1 MIDPSSWRKP
11 GISRR
16 LGISTLIVLTALPLI
31 FGILLPP
38 LVHSESY
45 YVTPSTE
52 IPIRSG
58 KTQKNRIIAIVPDGA
73 KVELLGE
80 DGPWAFVRTDSGKEG
95 WMLRRYLSKS
105 PPLKDVVDDLERKN
119 RDLVKKTN
127 ALNSRLAAISSESNE
142 CKRRLETCITQADS
156 TRKSYEI
163 LKKDSENVV
172 QIKKMLTD
180 TVKELETAK
189 QELATSKRKIQGLEN
204 SNNIK
209 WFVAGA
215 GVLLIGW
222 IIGLITGRRK
232 RRRPSLL

>member
-1 MIDPSSWRKP
+1 MIYPSGRRKS
-11 GISRR
+11 GR
-16 LGISTLIVLTALPLI
+16 LEVITLVTFTGLLLY

-38 LVHSESY
+38 AVHSEGY
-45 YVTPSTE
+45 YYITPSTE

-58 KTQKNRIIAIVPDGA
+58 KTQKNRIVAIVPDGA
-73 KVELLGE
+73 RVELLEE
-80 DGPWAFVRTDSGKEG
+80 DGPWACVRTGSGKEG

-105 PPLKDVVDDLERKN
+105 PPLRDIVDGLKRKN
-119 RDLVKKTN
+119 RDLIKETDTLHSK
-127 ALNSRLAAISSESNE
+127 LAAISSESDE
-142 CKRRLETCITQADS
+142 CKRQLETCIAQADS

-163 LKKDSENVV
+163 LKRDSENVV

-180 TVKELETAK
+180 TVRELETAR
-189 QELATSKRKIQGLEN
+189 QELATSKQKIHGLEN

-222 IIGLITGRRK
+222 IIGLITGRKK
-232 RRRPSLL
+232 RRRTSLL